1 MAIIDIVHCVKN
13 YENNGL
19 MVPAIRDISLSIESG
34 EFSALAGPSG
44 SGKTTL
50 LNLIG
55 GLDTPSEGT
64 ISVSGSDL
72 SSMSP
77 KELSDLR
84 LRKIG
89 FVFQA
94 YNLIPV
100 LSALENVEYVLLL
113 QGVGKEERTE
123 RSAAIL
129 KEVGLGKEIHRL
141 PKEMSGGQQQRV
153 AVARAIVS
161 EPDIVLADE
170 PTANLDQKTGK
181 TLVDLMHELNERKQ
195 ITFLF
200 STHDA
205 MVMDHAE
212 RLIMLTDGSVES
224 DRRKRKAPVRKKKA
238 PAPKA
243 KKKK

>member
-1 MAIIDIVHCVKN
+1 MAIIEISNCVKN

-113 QGVGKEERTE
+113 QDVGKEERTE

-129 KEVGLGKEIHRL
+129 KEVGLGKEIRRL

-181 TLVDLMHELNERKQ
+181 TLVDLMHELNRRKQ